1 MKIWGRAN
9 SLNVQK
15 VLWCAEELGLAYDR
29 VDVGGA
35 FGGNREPA
43 YLAMNP
49 NGLVPTV
56 ETNGLVLWE
65 SNSIVRYLAARHGQG
80 TLWPADAG
88 QRAEAE
94 RWMDWQLS
102 TANGPMTTIYW
113 GLIRTPAEQRDL
125 AAIEAARR
133 SMNEIWGRLDRTL
146 AARPY
151 VGGET
156 LSTGDIPVGALA
168 YRWLNLP
175 IERAELPHLQ
185 AWYERLT
192 TRPAYRRTVMIG
204 MS

>member
-113 GLIRTPAEQRDL
+113 GLIRTAAEKRDL
-125 AAIEAARR
+125 PAIEAARR